1 MRLHTAECFANI
13 GAVLTA
19 AAPPKRRTTAADGT
33 VIKKPRTNLSM
44 VAQQFIDAY
53 KTAYIS
59 LKNNPGGREN
69 LFNKILATA
78 ETRKEELQC
87 GSWDIKVISRRLKNE
102 TMLDKKREREEAEES
117 ESA

>member
-1 MRLHTAECFANI
+1 
-13 GAVLTA
+13 
-19 AAPPKRRTTAADGT
+19 
-33 VIKKPRTNLSM
+33 M

-69 LFNKILATA
+69 LFKKILATA
-78 ETRKEELQC
+78 ETRKDELQC
-87 GSWDIKVISRRLKNE
+87 GSWDIKVISRRLKNQ
-102 TMLDKKREREEAEES
+102 TMLDKKRERAEAEES